1 VDKKLEEKLKD
12 LKNYI
17 SRIDYMYSALAVFS
31 WDDMVNAPHKAVEY
45 RSSVSGYLAG
55 ELYKLKT
62 SEEVKKFIDF
72 FEGSKDELDEVML
85 ATLDNLKRDY
95 YRTKKIPDNEYQE
108 YTKECSISLAA
119 WQEAKNKNDFEI
131 FKPHLE
137 KVLDFN
143 KKFVDYWGYEGN
155 KYNALLDDYE
165 PGITTER
172 LDKLFKEMKDGIMD
186 VLGKIKRS
194 GYTPKIDFFTKS
206 FPKENQ
212 AKFSKLVLKKME
224 YDYEEAG
231 RIDEYMHPF
240 TTNFGNKD
248 VRITTFYYENDFRSD
263 LFSCIHEGGHAIY
276 EQDIPDE
283 LQGTLLNRGASMG
296 IHESQSRFYENIIGR
311 GKAFWKY
318 FYPEVK
324 KMFEQFDGISFEEFY
339 DGINYVEP
347 SLIRTEADELT
358 YSLHIII
365 RYEIEKMLINDEI
378 TVDELPKMWNEKYK
392 EYLGVEP
399 SNYAE
404 GVLQDMHWAD
414 GSFGYFPSYALG
426 NLYGAQFL
434 NKMKKD
440 MPDVDKDIASGN
452 LGVVHNWLNDNIHKY
467 GAIYKP
473 AQLIKR
479 VTGEEL
485 DSKYFIEYLN
495 KKFEEIYYR

>member
-1 VDKKLEEKLKD
+1 MNESIEEKIKE

-17 SRIDYMYSALAVFS
+17 SKIDYMNSALAVFS
-31 WDDMVNAPHKAVEY
+31 WDDMVNAPRKAVEY
-45 RSSVSGYLAG
+45 RSRVAAYLSG

-62 SEEVKKFIDF
+62 SQKVKEFIDF
-72 FEGSKDELDEVML
+72 FEVGREELDQITI
-85 ATLDNLKRDY
+85 ATIDNLKREY
-95 YRTKKIPDNEYQE
+95 YRTRKIPDDEYQE
-108 YTKECSISLAA
+108 YTRECSVSLAA
-119 WQEAKNKNDFEI
+119 WEEAKNKSDFNI
-131 FKPHLE
+131 FKPNLK

-143 KKFVDYWGYEGN
+143 KKFVNYWGYEGN

-165 PGITTER
+165 PGITTEM
-172 LDKLFKEMKDGIMD
+172 LDKLFEEMKTGIMD
-186 VLGKIKRS
+186 VLNKVKES
-194 GYTPKIDFFTKS
+194 GYTPKIDFFRKS
-206 FPKENQ
+206 FPKEAQ
-212 AKFSKLVLKKME
+212 EKFSKMVLKKME
-224 YDYEEAG
+224 YDYEGAG

-248 VRITTFYYENDFRSD
+248 VRITTFYYENDFRSA

-283 LQGTLLNRGASMG
+283 LQGTLLNVGTSMG

-311 GKAFWKY
+311 SRAFWTY
-318 FYPEVK
+318 FYPEAT
-324 KMFEQFDGISFEEFY
+324 KMFKQFDGVSFEEFY

-365 RYEIEKMLINDEI
+365 RYEIEKLLINDEI
-378 TVDELPKMWNEKYK
+378 TVDELPKVWNEKYK

-399 SNYAE
+399 SNDAE

-440 MPDVDKDIASGN
+440 MPNVENDIESGN
-452 LGVVHNWLNDNIHKY
+452 LSTIHNWLKDNIHKY

-473 AQLIKR
+473 AELIKK

-485 DSKYFIEYLN
+485 TSKYFIEYIDR
-495 KKFEEIYYR
+495 KFGKIY